1 MALTTPV
8 DLRRA
13 LLMEGGDLRWTVR
26 KARMIAG
33 LLRPVSDAPR
43 LGIDSTAKTVNILNP
58 F

>member
-1 MALTTPV
+1 
-8 DLRRA
+8 
-13 LLMEGGDLRWTVR
+13 MEGGDLRWTVR

-33 LLRPVSDAPR
+33 LLRPVSDAPS